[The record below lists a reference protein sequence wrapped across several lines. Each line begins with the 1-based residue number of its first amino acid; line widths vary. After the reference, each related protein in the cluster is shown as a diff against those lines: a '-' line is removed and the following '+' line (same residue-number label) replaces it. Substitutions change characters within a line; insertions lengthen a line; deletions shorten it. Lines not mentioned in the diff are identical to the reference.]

1 MGGDRG
7 GASLWLGPDAVESLV
22 GADDDLTVS
31 ECWGGVGRFTEG
43 VGGDD
48 GKLVGRFDDATSA
61 SVVEEVEQ
69 ASGADDRCV
78 ATGEAFSPDDR
89 AGFGVKGVGE
99 SAIIGEE

>member
-31 ECWGGVGRFTEG
+31 ECWGGVGRFSEG

-48 GKLVGRFDDATSA
+48 GKLVGRFDDPTGA
-61 SVVEEVEQ
+61 SVVEKVEE
-69 ASGADDRCV
+69 ASGADD
-78 ATGEAFSPDDR
+78 
-89 AGFGVKGVGE
+89 
-99 SAIIGEE
+99 